1 MALHNKILIGMALG
15 AIAGG
20 AANLAN
26 IGWLRSSLLGVEP
39 VGTAF
44 IRLITMIVV
53 PLIVASLVVGA
64 ASLGDVRRLGRIG
77 GKTVVCYLLTTAAAV
92 TLGLVLSNL
101 IQPGSRIDASTRDA
115 LASQLSSEATAF
127 VKMAQTSPSVKDIL
141 LEIIPRNPVRAAADF
156 QLLPLIFFSV
166 IFGAAMSTLH
176 GDARAPVLGFF
187 EGVNQACTVIILWV
201 MKLAPYAVFALIAAV
216 VARFG
221 LDLLRSLLIYALVV
235 LVGLAFH
242 MLVTLSL
249 LVRFAAR
256 LSPREFF
263 RKIASVQLFAFST
276 SSSNATLPLTME
288 TAEHKLG
295 ISKSVSSFVL
305 PLGATF

>member
-1 MALHNKILIGMALG
+1 MALG

-20 AANLAN
+20 AANLGN
-26 IGWLRSSLLGVEP
+26 IGWLRSSLIGVEP
-39 VGTAF
+39 AGTAF

-53 PLIVASLVVGA
+53 PLIVASIVVGA

-77 GKTVVCYLLTTAAAV
+77 GKTLACYLLTTAAAV
-92 TLGLVLSNL
+92 TLGLVLSDL
-101 IQPGSRIDASTRDA
+101 VQPGSRIDASTRDA
-115 LASQLSSEATAF
+115 LASQLSSEATTF
-127 VKMAQTSPSVKDIL
+127 VKMAQTAPSVKDIL
-141 LEIIPRNPVRAAADF
+141 LGIIPRNPVRAAADF
-156 QLLPLIFFSV
+156 ELLPLIFFSV

-176 GDARAPVLGFF
+176 GDARTPVLRFF

-235 LVGLAFH
+235 LAGLAFH
-242 MLVTLSL
+242 TLVTLSL
-249 LVRFAAR
+249 LVRFGAR

-263 RKIASVQLFAFST
+263 RKIAAVQLFAFST

-295 ISKSVSSFVL
+295 ISKERL
-305 PLGATF
+305 QLRAAARGDY